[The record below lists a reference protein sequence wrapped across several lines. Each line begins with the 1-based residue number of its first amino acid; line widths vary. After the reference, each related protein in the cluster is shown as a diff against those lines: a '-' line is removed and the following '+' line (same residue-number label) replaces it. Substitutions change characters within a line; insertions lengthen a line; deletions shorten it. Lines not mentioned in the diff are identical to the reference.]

1 VDIVKN
7 NILDGYDIVDDQF
20 IEEKNGD
27 IKKNYHKKIRVG
39 VIMGGISSEREISLM
54 TGREII
60 KQINKEKY
68 FIVEIIIDSKYEVF
82 EKVKNIDLAFLAL
95 HGEFG
100 EDGTIQGALAV
111 MGIPYT
117 GSGVLSSALCMNK
130 QLCKNIMNDVG
141 ILTPKWIEIEGI
153 SKIIGENEEC
163 TIGNEEQLRLR
174 EKLQKLNINL
184 PFVIKPSTGGSSIG
198 ISIINEYN
206 QIEDGLIKALELDNH
221 VIIEE
226 YVEGI
231 EITVPI
237 LDGEVLPI
245 VKIESPEGWF
255 DYTSKYKSNETIE
268 NVIKLPKK
276 LEKKIKNISKKCWEK
291 FKLEVY
297 GRIDIILRNEDV
309 YVLEINTLP
318 GLTENSLFPLSAKKM
333 GISNEEL
340 LDKIIQV
347 SLLKG

>member
-1 VDIVKN
+1 MLGSYGSI
-7 NILDGYDIVDDQF
+7 DGTFTQ
-20 IEEKNGD
+20 EENGY
-27 IKKNYHKKIRVG
+27 IKKSYQKKIRVG
-39 VIMGGISSEREISLM
+39 VIMGGVSSEREVSLM

-60 KQINKEKY
+60 KHINKEKY
-68 FIVEIIIDSKYEVF
+68 FIEEIIIDTKYEVF
-82 EKVKNIDLAFLAL
+82 EKVKNIDLAFIAL

-100 EDGTIQGALAV
+100 EDGTIQGALEV

-130 QLCKNIMNDVG
+130 QLSKNIMNDVG

-153 SKIIGENEEC
+153 AKRIGENEELI
-163 TIGNEEQLRLR
+163 IGNEELLRLLDR
-174 EKLQKLNINL
+174 LQKFNINV
-184 PFVIKPSTGGSSIG
+184 PFVIKPATGGSSLG
-198 ISIINEYN
+198 VTIINEIN
-206 QIEDGLIKALELDNH
+206 HIKDGIIKALKLDEH

-226 YVEGI
+226 YVEGV

-245 VKIESPEGWF
+245 IKIESTDGWF
-255 DYTSKYKSNETIE
+255 DYVNKYKSDKTIE
-268 NVIKLPKK
+268 HVINLPRKLD
-276 LEKKIKNISKKCWEK
+276 EKIKNISKKCWEK

-297 GRIDIILRNEDV
+297 GRIDIIVKNEDV

-318 GLTENSLFPLSAKKM
+318 GLTEKSLFPISVKGM
-333 GISNEEL
+333 GSSYEEL